1 MKGFQ
6 NARVEVQPVCV
17 AGIANTSEPSYF
29 VNLVLH
35 WLLGFIHTDVRHFN
49 LFVTGFHF
57 SGAFIGCT
65 QTVEFGLCFVG
76 CALKDGC
83 SLRQRLIL
91 GIEHGVLAAE
101 VANFG
106 DCRLVADNLSLQFV
120 CPSPLVSSI
129 RFKRQVSFAHFLS
142 GPGGKL
148 FTQTFKFVSLTV
160 KCTQD
165 LGGVFSAELLFQLV
179 KRTDKPGLNIQ
190 GFTQSSIF
198 RPKVGFCS
206 LQ

>member
-1 MKGFQ
+1 MKSFQ

-17 AGIANTSEPSYF
+17 AGIANTSEPSYL

-35 WLLGFIHTDVRHFN
+35 RLLGFIRTDVRHLN

-76 CALKDGC
+76 CALKDRC

-106 DCRLVADNLSLQFV
+106 DSRLVADNLSLQFLR
-120 CPSPLVSSI
+120 PSPLVPSVQFEHLI
-129 RFKRQVSFAHFLS
+129 PLAHFF
-142 GPGGKL
+142 GGASCEI
-148 FTQTFKFVSLTV
+148 FAQTFEFVGIAV
-160 KCTQD
+160 QHAQN
-165 LGGVFSAELLFQLV
+165 FS
-179 KRTDKPGLNIQ
+179 G
-190 GFTQSSIF
+190 IF
-198 RPKVGFCS
+198 AA
-206 LQ
+206 